1 MKYEYFSEIYTNEK
15 QFLREKM
22 QYFFDKSLQEKNEH
36 LLRHQ
41 YVALRR
47 LQFTEEIFFTPEYV
61 NLSALAQNIANAC
74 DILSF
79 PSGVNFIFCGND
91 SCYTRGNPKLIGKAL
106 LNLLSNAYLYGNK
119 NLITI
124 KTITTRKHAKIEVL
138 SGGTFQETNYNGK
151 GLELVRKICKKNN
164 GNFFVEQGRSYTRA
178 IMIFEKINTIPFN
191 HNNEEFDTYTLI
203 CDRLSPVCVEMFGM
217 EYH

>member
-1 MKYEYFSEIYTNEK
+1 MNYKYFSEVYTNET

-22 QYFFDKSLQEKNEH
+22 QYFFDKSLYEKNEH
-36 LLRHQ
+36 MLRRQ
-41 YVALRR
+41 YIALRR
-47 LQFTEEIFFTPEYV
+47 LQFTEELVFTPEYV
-61 NLSALAQNIANAC
+61 NLSALAESITNAC

-79 PSGVNFIFCGND
+79 PLGINFIYCGND
-91 SCYTRGNPKLIGKAL
+91 NCYTVGSSRLIGKAL

-124 KTITTRKHAKIEVL
+124 KTITTRNHSKIEVL
-138 SGGTFQETNYNGK
+138 SGGIFHKTNYNGK
-151 GLELVRKICKKNN
+151 GLDLVRKICNKNN
-164 GNFFVEQGRSYTRA
+164 GKFFIEQNSSYTKA
-178 IMIFEKINTIPFN
+178 IMVFEKISSIPFN
-191 HNNEEFDTYTLI
+191 YSEREFDISTLI